1 MPLHLLETQK
11 SISVNDHTLMS
22 LSDDS
27 VSVCSCVC
35 MYVED
40 RGQPQLLSLRVRQGF
55 GVF

>member
-40 RGQPQLLSLRVRQGF
+40 RGQPQVLSLRVRQGF